1 MKLSNAFSYT
11 KAGLG
16 ILSGT
21 KAFGGPVMGSISLTT
36 RCNIRCIH
44 CYYHSPV
51 AQAPNFPPVRNAR
64 LNALP
69 LPGAEEIRNFEGV
82 DVDPA
87 VVRRLI
93 DQFLAMG
100 TRRIQ
105 LSGFGETFLHPEI
118 MDCIERVKHAGSFCL
133 ANSNGTLLTKEIIDR
148 LVAVGFDEIRV
159 TTMAGTT
166 EGYVATHPGST
177 ARTFERLR
185 ASLEYLR
192 EAKASR
198 GSAAPRLDLVCIVV
212 AQNLRGL
219 REFADFAR
227 DVGADR
233 ITFRPFN
240 DVFDPGLASLLPSEE
255 EVSLVRREL
264 ARLKVELD
272 ARSISNNIGTF
283 LHVFARRLD
292 TSALYRLIPCY
303 QGWVSAYV
311 NPFGDV
317 APCCGCSTPLGN
329 INETDF
335 RSIWNSRAYAVFR
348 QFALNLPRTGVQP
361 QGCDCGHCAHA
372 ALNLKV
378 FRALHP
384 LKGRDAFIDAAM
396 RSGCAY
402 GEAE

>member
-51 AQAPNFPPVRNAR
+51 AQAPNFPPVRNSRLQAR
-64 LNALP
+64 P
-69 LPGAEEIRNFEGV
+69 LPGTETIQSFEGV
-82 DVDPA
+82 DADPA
-87 VVRRLI
+87 AVRRLI
-93 DQFLAMG
+93 NQLLAMG
-100 TRRIQ
+100 TRRMQ
-105 LSGFGETFLHPEI
+105 LSGFGETFLYPEI
-118 MDCIERVKHAGSFCL
+118 MDCIERIKHGGSSCL
-133 ANSNGTLLTKEIIDR
+133 ANSNGTLLTREVIDR
-148 LVAVGFDEIRV
+148 LVDVGFDEIRV
-159 TTMAGTT
+159 TTMAGTA

-198 GSAAPRLDLVCIVV
+198 GSRTPRLDLVCIII
-212 AQNLRGL
+212 AQNLHGL
-219 REFADFAR
+219 EEFVDFAR
-227 DVGADR
+227 EVGTDR

-240 DVFDPGLASLLPSEE
+240 DVFDPGLAILLPPEE
-255 EVSLVRREL
+255 ETAFVRKEL
-264 ARLKVELD
+264 TRLKAELD

-292 TSALYRLIPCY
+292 TSELYRHIPCY
-303 QGWVSAYV
+303 QGWISAYV
-311 NPFGDV
+311 NPLGDV
-317 APCCGCSTPLGN
+317 TPCCGCSTPLGN

-335 RSIWNSRAYAVFR
+335 KNIWHGRGYAAFR
-348 QFALNLPRTGVQP
+348 QHALKLPRTGVQP
-361 QGCDCGHCAHA
+361 QGCDCKHCTHA
-372 ALNLKV
+372 TLNLRV
-378 FRALHP
+378 FRAFHP
-384 LKGRDAFIDAAM
+384 LKGRDAVIDAAM
-396 RSGCAY
+396 RPGCAY